1 MAASTVSNPSKS
13 GNRIKTVFL
22 IVLENHNWSSI
33 MGNPSAPYIN
43 QTLLPIASYA
53 ERYYT
58 PPHNHP
64 SLPNYLWL
72 VAGTNFGIGDDN
84 PPRDHSLTT
93 SHQLMALL
101 DKARIPWKAYEE
113 SAGSNTCPVSD
124 HDLYAVR
131 HDPFVYF
138 NYVTARA
145 SYCAQH
151 VRPSSQLAAD
161 LMHNAVA
168 RYNFIT
174 PDVCNDMHDQC
185 APINDTVKQ
194 GDAWLART
202 VPRILTSRAYRGGG
216 VLFIVWDEGSGDSD
230 GPIGLMAL
238 SPYARGHRYAGSLHY
253 THSSLLRTVEEI
265 FSLHPLLGDA
275 ARARDL
281 KQLFSAF
288 P

>member
-1 MAASTVSNPSKS
+1 MAASTPTQPLSTSHNIKS
-13 GNRIKTVFL
+13 VFI
-22 IVLENHNWSSI
+22 IVMENHSWSSI
-33 MGNPSAPYIN
+33 TGNSSAPYIN
-43 QTLLPIASYA
+43 QTLLPIASHA

-72 VAGTNFGIGDDN
+72 VAGTNFGISDDN
-84 PPRDHSLTT
+84 PPGDHSLTT
-93 SHQLMALL
+93 RHQLMALL
-101 DKARIPWKAYEE
+101 DQARIPWKAYEE
-113 SAGSNTCPVSD
+113 GAGANTCPVTD
-124 HDLYAVR
+124 HDRYAVR

-138 NYVTARA
+138 GYVTARV
-145 SYCAQH
+145 SYCTQH

-161 LMHNAVA
+161 LAHNTVA

-174 PDVCNDMHDQC
+174 PNVCNDMHDQC
-185 APINDTVKQ
+185 APINDAVKQ
-194 GDAWLART
+194 GDDWLART
-202 VPRILTSRAYRGGG
+202 VPSILSSRAYRRGG

-238 SPYARGHRYAGSLHY
+238 SPYARGHRYAGSLYY

-265 FSLHPLLGDA
+265 FNLHPLLGDA

-281 KQLFSAF
+281 RQLFSAF